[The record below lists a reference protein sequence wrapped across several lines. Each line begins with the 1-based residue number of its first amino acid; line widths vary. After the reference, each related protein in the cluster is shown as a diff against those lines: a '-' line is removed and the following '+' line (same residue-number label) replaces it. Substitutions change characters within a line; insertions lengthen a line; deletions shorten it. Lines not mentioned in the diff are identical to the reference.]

1 VSTTSTEP
9 AAAATLA
16 ASARE
21 AAQSAPTGGSAAEG
35 FSGRV
40 LGPGTLLGERPAM
53 RIGDRWVTTDA
64 TRPVENPATGE
75 ELAQVPEAGPEH
87 VDEVLAA
94 ARLAQ
99 RAWARRTLG
108 ERAEVL
114 GAIIREVDRH
124 AEELAHV
131 VVAEQGKTITEAR
144 GEIGGVQAFF
154 DHAFAQ
160 RYRQVGE
167 LVAPSNP
174 DEQLM
179 VREEPYGVVVAI
191 IPWNFPA
198 AIFARKVGPAL
209 MAGNAIVLK
218 PSELTP
224 LAPLALARI
233 CELAGVP
240 AGLVNVV
247 TGEGRTVGKALVE
260 HPITAMVTVT
270 GSTRAGR
277 EILAQAAEKII
288 PVSLEL
294 GGKAPFIVFED
305 ADVELAARR
314 AVEARMWNCGQVCTC
329 NERTYVHRDVHDA
342 FVARVVELA
351 SQVRV
356 GDPLDDASQMGPKVS
371 GPEWEK
377 VKGFVDRAVQQGAEV
392 ALGGGRPDGE
402 EFARGHW
409 FAPTVLTGVRNDM
422 EIVRSEV
429 FGPVLPVIPFDA
441 YDEVVEYA
449 NSTEYGL
456 TAYVFTRDVRT
467 AMRVTDDLEFGEVY
481 VNKVGPEQVQGFH
494 TGWKQSGLGGDDGQH
509 GFERYLRRKT
519 VYLGYGD

>member
-1 VSTTSTEP
+1 MSTTTDTTTSLTDARPDPGP
-9 AAAATLA
+9 AP
-16 ASARE
+16 
-21 AAQSAPTGGSAAEG
+21 APPSI
-35 FSGRV
+35 

-53 RIGDRWVTTDA
+53 RIGDRWVTTDE
-64 TRPVENPATGE
+64 TRDVENPATGE
-75 ELAQVPEAGPEH
+75 VFTAVPEAGEEH
-87 VDEVLAA
+87 VDEVLRTAQAA
-94 ARLAQ
+94 Q
-99 RAWARRTLG
+99 GAWARRTLG
-108 ERAEVL
+108 ERAEVI
-114 GAIIREVDRH
+114 GAVIREVDRH
-124 AEELAHV
+124 AEELARI

-144 GEIGGVQAFF
+144 GEIGGVKAFF
-154 DHAFAQ
+154 DFAFAQ

-167 LVAPSNP
+167 LVAPAQR
-174 DEQLM
+174 EQQLL

-218 PSELTP
+218 PSEVTP
-224 LAPLALARI
+224 LAPLALARV

-260 HPITAMVTVT
+260 HPVTSLVTVT

-277 EILAQAAEKII
+277 EILAQAADKII

-294 GGKAPFIVFED
+294 GGKAPLVVFAD
-305 ADVELAARR
+305 ADVELAARK
-314 AVEARMWNCGQVCTC
+314 AVEARVWNCGQVCIC
-329 NERTYVHRDVHDA
+329 NERTYVHRSVHDA

-351 SQVRV
+351 SQVQV
-356 GDPLDDASQMGPKVS
+356 GDPLDEASQMGPKVS

-377 VKGFVDRAVQQGAEV
+377 VKGFVDRAVEQGADV
-392 ALGGGRPDGE
+392 VLGGGRPEGGQYD
-402 EFARGHW
+402 RGHW

-422 EIVRSEV
+422 EIVRNEV
-429 FGPVLPVIPFDA
+429 FGPVLPVVPFDD

-449 NSTEYGL
+449 NSTVYGL

-467 AMRVTDDLEFGEVY
+467 AMRATDDLEFGEVY
-481 VNKVGPEQVQGFH
+481 VNAIGPEQVQGFH
-494 TGWKQSGLGGDDGQH
+494 TGWKLSGLGGDDGQH

-519 VYLGYGD
+519 VYLSYGE